1 MKTAEVYC
9 KSNVTPSP
17 SPLGEGDRGGEA
29 AVSSYQL
36 IIIGGGPAGY
46 TAAEAAGKAGLS
58 VLLIEKQNVGGVC
71 LNEGCI
77 PTKTLLYSAKTY
89 DGAKH
94 GSKYAV
100 SATDVSFDLPKIIA
114 RKSKVVRK
122 LVLGVKA
129 KLTSNNVA
137 LVTGAAEVVDAHT
150 VRCGEE
156 VYTCDNLILC
166 TGSETFV
173 PSIPGLDK
181 VDYWTHREA
190 LDNKELPASL
200 AVVGGGVIGMEFA
213 SFFNSLG
220 VEVTVIEM
228 MDEILGG
235 MDKELSAMLR
245 AEYAKRGIKFLL
257 STKVTGFVPPLS
269 PEEGIRYTYEPVSAD
284 VSTSPSCDGEGTE
297 GQAQRILISVGRRP
311 VIKGFGLENL
321 GLECNERGSIVVN
334 EHMQTSVP
342 NVYVCGDLT
351 GFSLLAHT
359 AVREAEVAVHH
370 IIGKEDAMSY
380 RAIPGVVYT
389 NPEIAG
395 VGQTEESLQA
405 KGIPYRA
412 VKLPM
417 AFSGRFVAENEG
429 VNGVCKVLLGEDDT
443 VLGAHV
449 LGNPASEII
458 TLAGMAVEMKLKAAE
473 WKKIVV
479 PHPTVAEIFREAL

>member
-1 MKTAEVYC
+1 MI
-9 KSNVTPSP
+9 
-17 SPLGEGDRGGEA
+17 
-29 AVSSYQL
+29 YQV

-46 TAAEAAGKAGLS
+46 TAAETAGKAGLS
-58 VLLIEKQNVGGVC
+58 VLLIEKQNLGGVC

-94 GSKYAV
+94 ASKYAV
-100 SATDVSFDLPKIIA
+100 NVGEVSFDLPKIIA

-129 KLTSNNVA
+129 KLTAYNVTIVSGEA
-137 LVTGAAEVVDAHT
+137 QVIDKHS

-156 VYTCDNLILC
+156 TYQAENLILC

-173 PSIPGLDK
+173 PPIPGVET

-190 LDNKELPASL
+190 LNNKEVPASL
-200 AVVGGGVIGMEFA
+200 AIVGGGVIGMEFA

-220 VEVTVIEM
+220 VEVTVVEM

-235 MDKELSAMLR
+235 MDKELSALLR

-257 STKVTGFVPPLS
+257 STKVVAFAQSEARTVVS
-269 PEEGIRYTYEPVSAD
+269 YENAD
-284 VSTSPSCDGEGTE
+284 GSGSVT
-297 GQAQRILISVGRRP
+297 AQKLLMSVGRRP
-311 VIKGFGLENL
+311 VTKGFGLENL
-321 GLECNERGSIVVN
+321 GLACTERGSILVN
-334 EHMQTSVP
+334 ERMQTSEP

-359 AVREAEVAVHH
+359 AVREAEVAVHA
-370 IIGKEDAMSY
+370 ILGKEDAMSY
-380 RAIPGVVYT
+380 CAIPGVVYT

-395 VGQTEESLQA
+395 VGATEEALQA
-405 KGIPYRA
+405 KGIAYRA

-417 AFSGRFVAENEG
+417 AYSGRFVAENEG
-429 VNGVCKVLLGEDDT
+429 VNGVCKVLLSEADDT
-443 VLGAHV
+443 ILGAHV

-458 TLAGMAVEMKLKAAE
+458 TLAGMAVELKLTAAA
-473 WKKIVV
+473 WKKIVF